1 MHDTKVENIPQLSTF
16 DPEQHKILV
25 IASPNSD
32 YAEINTIRHE
42 LSRKIPKMHHK
53 KCRITTENNGLP
65 AYDSF
70 GLCCSCSTSAA
81 NISQS

>member
-1 MHDTKVENIPQLSTF
+1 MHDTKVENIPQLSAF
-16 DPEQHKILV
+16 DPEQQEILV
-25 IASPNSD
+25 IASPNSNC
-32 YAEINTIRHE
+32 AEINTIRHE
-42 LSRKIPKMHHK
+42 LSRKIPKTHYR

-81 NISQS
+81 NI